1 MKAHNQ
7 ETTKLPGRLLQLFK
21 SMYKIPRGD
30 ATSCRTKAK
39 EERRELGDIGNTSL
53 EQTGSSQGCPERQS
67 SQSLEV
73 CKQSQ
78 EDPAESEHM
87 SKESSRLR
95 HWDSVVEQFL
105 TLEWHLFICSE
116 PHTNP

>member
-39 EERRELGDIGNTSL
+39 EERELREIGNTSL
-53 EQTGSSQGCPERQS
+53 EQIGSSQGCPERDRAHRPWKYVSRGRRTPQRVNTCLKTLPDSHTGTLWLS
-67 SQSLEV
+67 S
-73 CKQSQ
+73 
-78 EDPAESEHM
+78 
-87 SKESSRLR
+87 
-95 HWDSVVEQFL
+95 F
-105 TLEWHLFICSE
+105 
-116 PHTNP
+116 